1 MNNNEKHLFE
11 NTSSLPIC
19 LQQAK
24 FVIPTKFI
32 YGVPIQTLKTKEHR
46 VITYYKPISKLF

>member
-1 MNNNEKHLFE
+1 MSNEKHLFK
-11 NTSSLPIC
+11 NKINLPIC

-32 YGVPIQTLKTKEHR
+32 YGVPIQILKTKDHR